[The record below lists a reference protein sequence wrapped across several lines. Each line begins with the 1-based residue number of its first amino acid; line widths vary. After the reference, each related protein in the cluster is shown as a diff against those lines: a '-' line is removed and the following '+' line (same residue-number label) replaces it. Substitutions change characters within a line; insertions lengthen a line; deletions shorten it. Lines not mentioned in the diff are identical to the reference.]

1 MDENK
6 RVSVLSQF
14 QERVL
19 LDTTHVLILIYLSIV
34 HRSFS
39 RFFFQCTNKEF
50 LAEEMCVCPI
60 PSDPSREHK

>member
-14 QERVL
+14 QEWVL
-19 LDTTHVLILIYLSIV
+19 LLLIFIYISIV
-34 HRSFS
+34 HRSFP

>member
-14 QERVL
+14 QEWVL

-50 LAEEMCVCPI
+50 LAEEM
-60 PSDPSREHK
+60 